1 MWPTNLYLFRGPL
14 LNRFTKRCM
23 VSYNCGVCV
32 VAIDVLFY
40 GFNLSRLSAI

>member
-1 MWPTNLYLFRGPL
+1 MRPTNLYLFGGLL

-23 VSYNCGVCV
+23 VSYNSGECV